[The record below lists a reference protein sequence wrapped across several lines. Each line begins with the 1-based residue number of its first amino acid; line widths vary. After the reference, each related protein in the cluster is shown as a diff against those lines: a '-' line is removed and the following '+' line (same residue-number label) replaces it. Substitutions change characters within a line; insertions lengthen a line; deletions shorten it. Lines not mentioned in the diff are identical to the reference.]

1 MPTKIL
7 TSSTVF
13 FIAACL
19 PISQA
24 AAKQDRITM
33 SDEAR
38 ETINDL
44 RQQAASAAEQ
54 ADELRQLTLHP
65 SNDPDSNIPR
75 LDAIKD
81 EINAMGKEM
90 QALENERE
98 SLAGWERQAVDKTEP
113 LLREMASTTTKA
125 LEYYNENRT
134 HLWTDDYRHLA
145 DKILDDADQVSH
157 TLRDY
162 LAYAKASEKE
172 RKLSHTLGFSGAGE

>member
-1 MPTKIL
+1 MKTKIL
-7 TSSTVF
+7 TSSVF

-19 PISQA
+19 PMSQA
-24 AAKQDRITM
+24 APKQDRITV
-33 SDEAR
+33 SDEAK

-44 RQQAASAAEQ
+44 RQQATSAAEQ
-54 ADELRQLTLHP
+54 ADELRQLAMYA

-75 LDAIKD
+75 LDAIKN
-81 EINAMGKEM
+81 EINAMGKEL
-90 QALENERE
+90 QVLENERD
-98 SLAGWERQAVDKTEP
+98 SLAGWEQQAVDKTGP

-134 HLWTDDYRHLA
+134 RLWTDEYRHLA

-162 LAYAKASEKE
+162 MAYAKASEKE
-172 RKLSHTLGFSGAGE
+172 HKLSHALGLSGAGE